1 VQVAKLEKTNPK
13 TQTQQFLLFPV
24 AVGVTTNAK
33 GLTLKETDYLT
44 NLEYDKN
51 LGNKRSQDSY
61 LLKNSKLTNLNKWI
75 QTALN
80 DHFQTTF
87 KPKHDINLSIT
98 QSWCNKSEQNE
109 YHHKHHHPNSFL
121 SGVYYIQTN
130 EDDQIEFSVES
141 KNMFQIPT
149 NEFDKFNSE
158 SWWLPVRQ
166 NELFLFPSWLQH
178 RVPPVKGDKTRISLS
193 FNTFPS
199 GILGEELHLTELKL

>member
-51 LGNKRSQDSY
+51 LGNKRSKDSY
-61 LLKNSKLTNLNKWI
+61 LLKNPKLKNLHEWI
-75 QTALN
+75 KTALN

-87 KPKHDINLSIT
+87 KPKHDIRN
-98 QSWCNKSEQNE
+98 
-109 YHHKHHHPNSFL
+109 HPNSFL